1 MEDRM
6 TAQQLKNSILQM
18 AVQGKLVP
26 QDPNDEPASVLL
38 DRIRKEKEQLIKDG
52 KIKKNK
58 KESYIFRGAD
68 NLHYEQ
74 VGKDVRCIEDELP
87 FEIPDSW
94 EWCRLG
100 NIGEYRK
107 GPFGSSLTKSMFV
120 PKSQNTVKVYE
131 QKNAIQKNAKLGDYY
146 ITQQY
151 FEQKM
156 KSFSVHAGDIIVSC
170 AGTIGETYV
179 LPQKIEPGIINQAL
193 MRMRIYSPINVDYF
207 LLYFDYIIKQTS
219 IKNSKGSAIKNIPP
233 FDVFKR
239 ILFPVPP
246 LKEQNRIVNKIQ
258 EIEFLL
264 KKYQIVEEQLY
275 ELNSN
280 IKNQLKKSI
289 LQYAIEGKLV
299 PQDLNDEPATVL
311 LERMHKEKE
320 KLIADKKIK
329 KDKNESMI
337 YRRDN
342 SYYEKLG
349 DSEICIDKSLMF
361 DIPISWCWVRIK
373 DVFQLINGDRGKN
386 YPSKSKLKNIGNIP
400 FISAVNIQNG
410 TISKDSLLY
419 LSEAQYKLL
428 GSGKLKKNDFVFCL
442 RGSLGKNC
450 KYPYTT
456 GAIASSLIILRKYA
470 FVSDNYIEL
479 VLNSPLLK
487 KYIDQTNNGTAQ
499 PNLGAR
505 DIAQYLIPLP
515 PLNEQ
520 IEIYKQYLKITKLL
534 EF

>member
-74 VGKDVRCIEDELP
+74 IGKEVKCIEDELP
-87 FEIPDSW
+87 FEIPNDW
-94 EWCRLG
+94 EYARLG
-100 NIGEYRK
+100 TLLLKLTDGTHSTPKYIESGI
-107 GPFGSSLTKSMFV
+107 PFVSVKDISSRYLDLTDTKYISIEEHNELYKRCD
-120 PKSQNTVKVYE
+120 P
-131 QKNAIQKNAKLGDYY
+131 QK
-146 ITQQY
+146 
-151 FEQKM
+151 
-156 KSFSVHAGDIIVSC
+156 GDILLSKVGTTGIPVLVDTDNIFSLFVSVALLKFNHADINPFFLIYLLSSPLVQNQCKENTKGVGNKNWVMRDIANTLVVIPPYNEQQRIVD
-170 AGTIGETYV
+170 
-179 LPQKIEPGIINQAL
+179 KINELEPLIDKYKLIEEK
-193 MRMRIYSPINVDYF
+193 
-207 LLYFDYIIKQTS
+207 LYKLNSS
-219 IKNSKGSAIKNIPP
+219 IK
-233 FDVFKR
+233 
-239 ILFPVPP
+239 
-246 LKEQNRIVNKIQ
+246 E
-258 EIEFLL
+258 
-264 KKYQIVEEQLY
+264 
-275 ELNSN
+275 
-280 IKNQLKKSI
+280 QLKKSI

-299 PQDLNDEPATVL
+299 QQDSNDEPASVL
-311 LERMHKEKE
+311 LERIREEKN
-320 KLIADKKIK
+320 KLIAEGKIK
-329 KDKNESMI
+329 KDKNESII

-342 SYYEKLG
+342 SYYEKF
-349 DSEICIDKSLMF
+349 DKSEKCIN
-361 DIPISWCWVRIK
+361 DQIPFEIPNNWCWARIK
-373 DVFQLINGDRGKN
+373 DFFQLINGDRGKN

-470 FVSDNYIEL
+470 FISDNYIEL

>member
-1 MEDRM
+1 M

-74 VGKDVRCIEDELP
+74 IGKEVRCIEDELP
-87 FEIPDSW
+87 FEIPVNW
-94 EWCRLG
+94 AWCRMNSIGTMIRG
-100 NIGEYRK
+100 NGIKRCEIVDEGLPCIRYGEIYTSYNLEFRK
-107 GPFGSSLTKSMFV
+107 VFSKIPQQLYDSCKKIKHGDLIFTLTGENK
-120 PKSQNTVKVYE
+120 PD
-131 QKNAIQKNAKLGDYY
+131 IAKTIAYLGDTEIAAGGDLAIWSNHHMNPLYLSY
-146 ITQQY
+146 LLYSPYMISKKISLAT
-151 FEQKM
+151 
-156 KSFSVHAGDIIVSC
+156 GDIIVHIS
-170 AGTIGETYV
+170 
-179 LPQKIEPGIINQAL
+179 
-193 MRMRIYSPINVDYF
+193 VDKVGSF
-207 LLYFDYIIKQTS
+207 L
-219 IKNSKGSAIKNIPP
+219 APIPP
-233 FDVFKR
+233 
-239 ILFPVPP
+239 LE
-246 LKEQNRIVNKIQ
+246 EQNKIVNR
-258 EIEFLL
+258 L
-264 KKYQIVEEQLY
+264 KMLESLISKYSEKENELY
-275 ELNSN
+275 VLNSN
-280 IKNQLKKSI
+280 IKEQLKKSI

-470 FVSDNYIEL
+470 FISDNYIEL

-515 PLNEQ
+515 PLDEQ

>member
-1 MEDRM
+1 MGRSCIYEGNLNICFQRSVSVIATFIFNQYLKYFFDNPFFQNRVNKEATG
-6 TAQQLKNSILQM
+6 TAQKGFYLNQLATSLIAIPPLNEQY
-18 AVQGKLVP
+18 
-26 QDPNDEPASVLL
+26 
-38 DRIRKEKEQLIKDG
+38 RIVD
-52 KIKKNK
+52 KIKKL
-58 KESYIFRGAD
+58 EP
-68 NLHYEQ
+68 L
-74 VGKDVRCIEDELP
+74 IEKYNHA
-87 FEIPDSW
+87 EI
-94 EWCRLG
+94 R
-100 NIGEYRK
+100 
-107 GPFGSSLTKSMFV
+107 
-120 PKSQNTVKVYE
+120 
-131 QKNAIQKNAKLGDYY
+131 
-146 ITQQY
+146 
-151 FEQKM
+151 
-156 KSFSVHAGDIIVSC
+156 
-170 AGTIGETYV
+170 
-179 LPQKIEPGIINQAL
+179 
-193 MRMRIYSPINVDYF
+193 
-207 LLYFDYIIKQTS
+207 
-219 IKNSKGSAIKNIPP
+219 
-233 FDVFKR
+233 
-239 ILFPVPP
+239 
-246 LKEQNRIVNKIQ
+246 
-258 EIEFLL
+258 
-264 KKYQIVEEQLY
+264 LY

-280 IKNQLKKSI
+280 IKQQLKKSI
-289 LQYAIEGKLV
+289 LQYAIKGNLV
-299 PQDLNDEPATVL
+299 QQDPNDEPAFVL
-311 LERMHKEKE
+311 LERIREEKN
-320 KLIADKKIK
+320 KLVAEGKIK
-329 KDKNESMI
+329 KDKNESII

-470 FVSDNYIEL
+470 FISDNYIEL

-515 PLNEQ
+515 PLDEQ

>member
-74 VGKDVRCIEDELP
+74 IGNEVKCIEDELP
-87 FEIPDSW
+87 FEIPENW
-94 EWCRLG
+94 EWISLG
-100 NIGEYRK
+100 TVLEIARGGSPRPIKAFLTEESNGVNWIKIGDTEK
-107 GPFGSSLTKSMFV
+107 GGK
-120 PKSQNTVKVYE
+120 Y
-131 QKNAIQKNAKLGDYY
+131 
-146 ITQQY
+146 
-151 FEQKM
+151 
-156 KSFSVHAGDIIVSC
+156 
-170 AGTIGETYV
+170 
-179 LPQKIEPGIINQAL
+179 INQAREKIKPEGVSKSRL
-193 MRMRIYSPINVDYF
+193 VHKGDFLLTNSMSFGRPYILNVDGCIHDGWLVLSDNFKAFDKDFLYYLLSSKFAYYQFCESVSGAVVKNLNSDKVAISRFAIPPINE
-207 LLYFDYIIKQTS
+207 Q
-219 IKNSKGSAIKNIPP
+219 
-233 FDVFKR
+233 KR
-239 ILFPVPP
+239 IA
-246 LKEQNRIVNKIQ
+246 NKI
-258 EIEFLL
+258 ESLVPLIE
-264 KKYQIVEEQLY
+264 KYEKFENELY

-280 IKNQLKKSI
+280 IKGQLKKSI

-470 FVSDNYIEL
+470 FISDNYIEL

-515 PLNEQ
+515 PLDEQ